1 MGILVW
7 VMQVLLALAFLA
19 AGFMKVSRPKQELRL
34 RMEWVESFAPRTI
47 HLIGAAEILGAI
59 GLILPAATGV
69 APFLTPLAAVGLALV
84 MIGAIW
90 VHATR
95 RDPARETLPSVVL
108 LVLLILTII
117 GLFALGRV

>member
-1 MGILVW
+1 MGILLW
-7 VMQVLLALAFLA
+7 VIQVVLALAFLA

-59 GLILPAATGV
+59 GLILPVATGV
-69 APFLTPLAAVGLALV
+69 APFLTLLAAIALAVV
-84 MIGAIW
+84 MVGAIW

-95 RDPARETLPSVVL
+95 RDPAKETLPSIVL

-117 GLFALGRV
+117 GLLALDRV

>member
-1 MGILVW
+1 LLW
-7 VMQVLLALAFLA
+7 VIQVVLALAFLA

-59 GLILPAATGV
+59 GLILPVATGV
-69 APFLTPLAAVGLALV
+69 APFLTLLAAIALAVV
-84 MIGAIW
+84 MVGAIW

-95 RDPARETLPSVVL
+95 RDPAKETLPSIVL

-117 GLFALGRV
+117 GLLALDRV